1 LCRAGPVSDLV
12 LGSGG
17 LTDHFNRGAWRPKH
31 FKHAFTA
38 CLECRR
44 QRPVIKPDGLEPAT
58 VASAAS
64 FS

>member
-1 LCRAGPVSDLV
+1 MRLMQIVWNAG
-12 LGSGG
+12 
-17 LTDHFNRGAWRPKH
+17 
-31 FKHAFTA
+31 
-38 CLECRR
+38 